1 MKLGLSIRL
10 VMTCLF
16 RTLVLALWLNAGAV
30 AGVIEL
36 IASGHVTASSA
47 SSIPVGTPLT
57 AYLFFDPTY
66 TPLST
71 SSSGGFS
78 RAAYLLPSS
87 SLLVFGSSIITGD
100 LHQLNVDVGVPLG
113 NPLCCVQGGDDGMEW
128 TSLVA
133 TVTGPFASDPKFS
146 LGGLN
151 PFYVWFEAPHTK
163 GVLTSATLPSA
174 FPSFPGQ
181 WTDASFFLVFAG
193 GISGT
198 IEAVTVA
205 TPEPASQELMVVG
218 ILCIVGLVLRGK
230 FPHTHLRDIGSTL
243 LPAGLPQT

>member
-1 MKLGLSIRL
+1 VVYYHPAFVAQKVFMKLTR
-10 VMTCLF
+10 F
-16 RTLVLALWLNAGAV
+16 RILVLTLWFMPGAF

-36 IASGHVTASSA
+36 IASGHVTDSSA
-47 SSIPVGTPLT
+47 SSIPVGTTLT
-57 AYLFFDPTY
+57 AYVFFDPTS

-71 SSSGGFS
+71 SSSDGFS
-78 RAAYLLPSS
+78 RAAYLLPSAS
-87 SLLVFGSSIITGD
+87 ILVFGSSMITGD
-100 LHQLNVDVGVPLG
+100 LHQLNVDVGVPLE
-113 NPLCCVQGGDDGMEW
+113 NPLCCVRGGDDGMEW

-146 LGGLN
+146 PGGLN

-163 GVLTSATLPSA
+163 GVLTSTTLPST
-174 FPSFPGQ
+174 FPGFPGQ

-205 TPEPASQELMVVG
+205 TPEPRTLPA
-218 ILCIVGLVLRGK
+218 LVL
-230 FPHTHLRDIGSTL
+230 TL
-243 LPAGLPQT
+243 LIVLLSRIKRKRTAYSATSALG